1 VDDAELSELGRAAL
15 GYLGLGLAVIPIV
28 ARDKRPASAHGVND
42 WTDNP
47 DQVRLWWS
55 EHPTDNVGIV
65 CGTPSRGLLV
75 IDLDVSDEKDGLA
88 TLKEWETAHGELPE
102 TAEEITG
109 GGGRHLLYRTGR
121 TNIHPS
127 TNRALG
133 VDVRA
138 DGSYIVAA
146 PSVHPSGERYEWW
159 AAPDDVG
166 IADATDD
173 VYDFVD
179 YVQRNGG
186 TDDALKDR
194 QDGGFTLPDEIK
206 EGERDDTLFRY
217 GSRLRRFG
225 RNDAEI
231 LNELTGVNLLRCK
244 PPMSM
249 EDVRRIAKSCC
260 RYERGSESSDVEV
273 GAPHKQASSVA
284 SQAEDGEIP
293 NFRGKGGTIKHN
305 ILAKILIDENLAR
318 RIDGAPAIWTGDRWD
333 FGLDAIERVAIRYAD
348 DIKSTTRS
356 EVVKYIQVN
365 SPSVLSDKDFDGR
378 YYIQFK
384 NGTFDVLTQEMVEPN
399 PEMFVFAELP
409 VEFDPDEQPNL
420 ADEFLASIAGGD
432 ETVVTAL
439 CETIGA
445 CMTSRRVLSQ
455 SPMLIGR
462 AGGAGGEASNGK
474 STFLKAITALLG
486 QDNVSSLDIATLG
499 QRFQAAHILG
509 KLANLGDDI
518 PTGRLESVE
527 LSNFKKSVT
536 GDSIYTD
543 VKGGRGFNFRPAAT
557 MVFSTNEVP
566 RLGDTTEGVFR
577 RLSFIPFRVSFT
589 PDKEGYD
596 PNITYKLTA
605 PDVLR
610 RFAVLGCIALPDL
623 IDRGR
628 IIRIPDMDEEIRSIR
643 LDNDSVLRWVDEMSI
658 GIESLRKKPIASA
671 YAEYEDWCR
680 ASGERFPCSNRTFAK
695 RVKIIPEFVDAGI
708 KTDTSN
714 HVKCFAFDMFP

>member
-1 VDDAELSELGRAAL
+1 VADDAELSEFGRAAL

-28 ARDKRPASAHGVND
+28 AKDKRPASAHGVND

-55 EHPTDNVGIV
+55 EHPRDNVGIV

-88 TLKEWETAHGELPE
+88 TLKEWETTHGELPE

-194 QDGGFTLPDEIK
+194 QDGGFSLPDEIV

-225 RNDAEI
+225 RNDSEI

-273 GAPHKQASSVA
+273 GAPHKQASAAEGEGFQRSKNGAMLQTTYNAVRA
-284 SQAEDGEIP
+284 VMIDERLSGRLWYNGMSYQRMVTLPLPWDDREGERAIKDTDYIGLTAYIEKKYGITGVQRITQAAQYACEKNSRNPCREWLDSLEWDGRYRI
-293 NFRGKGGTIKHN
+293 GTLVTACLGADDTAYNREVERLFMLGAVSRVYEPGCKFDYVP
-305 ILAKILIDENLAR
+305 ILIGNQGIGKSRYVRLLAHHEQWYTDNFNTLDGDAALEKIRGLWIAELAELLATKRAREVEAIKAFVTSTTDVIRPKYARETEQRKRVCVFIGTTNEHDFLTDSTGNRRFLPVECKATACNPWMFSGEAPEYVEQMWAEAVHAYKTDHPSLVMPENLA
-318 RIDGAPAIWTGDRWD
+318 DYALTMQTAHTEDDPLVGLVQQWAGA
-333 FGLDAIERVAIRYAD
+333 
-348 DIKSTTRS
+348 
-356 EVVKYIQVN
+356 
-365 SPSVLSDKDFDGR
+365 
-378 YYIQFK
+378 
-384 NGTFDVLTQEMVEPN
+384 
-399 PEMFVFAELP
+399 
-409 VEFDPDEQPNL
+409 
-420 ADEFLASIAGGD
+420 
-432 ETVVTAL
+432 
-439 CETIGA
+439 
-445 CMTSRRVLSQ
+445 
-455 SPMLIGR
+455 
-462 AGGAGGEASNGK
+462 
-474 STFLKAITALLG
+474 
-486 QDNVSSLDIATLG
+486 
-499 QRFQAAHILG
+499 
-509 KLANLGDDI
+509 
-518 PTGRLESVE
+518 RLESIKQ
-527 LSNFKKSVT
+527 S
-536 GDSIYTD
+536 
-543 VKGGRGFNFRPAAT
+543 
-557 MVFSTNEVP
+557 
-566 RLGDTTEGVFR
+566 GDTSGVGARVCVREVYDAMPEDVR
-577 RLSFIPFRVSFT
+577 RGNSRYVYKALARAMDSCHGWVREAEKMRTRSYGTQRVWV
-589 PDKEGYD
+589 PD
-596 PNITYKLTA
+596 A
-605 PDVLR
+605 
-610 RFAVLGCIALPDL
+610 
-623 IDRGR
+623 
-628 IIRIPDMDEEIRSIR
+628 
-643 LDNDSVLRWVDEMSI
+643 
-658 GIESLRKKPIASA
+658 
-671 YAEYEDWCR
+671 
-680 ASGERFPCSNRTFAK
+680 
-695 RVKIIPEFVDAGI
+695 
-708 KTDTSN
+708 
-714 HVKCFAFDMFP
+714 